1 MPNNNTEVLIV
12 GAGAAGIAAA
22 RTLSDAGV
30 DCLLVEARER
40 LGGRAFTDHVDGCA
54 LDLGCGWLHS
64 ADRNPWAPIAEAQ
77 GRVIDKTTPPW
88 MRPAEQP
95 GFPLAQQ
102 RDYREVSQAFFEQV
116 DAAGRKTPDVA
127 VSDLLVPGGR
137 WNGLLSAVTTYITGG
152 DPDQVSARDFER
164 YRDSEVNWRVADGY
178 GTVIAA
184 HAHGV
189 PLSLGNPVQRIDH
202 AGTRVRVETA
212 KGTIEAAQVVIA
224 LPSAVIAQSEDLFV
238 PALPQKIDAA
248 LGLPLGLADK
258 LFLELDRADEFKPD
272 SRLFG
277 ATDRIATATYH
288 VRPFGRPLIECYFGG
303 RNAHSLEQ
311 GGERAFFDFA
321 VEQLVALFG
330 SGFAKRVKFAAMHLW
345 AADPFARGSYSYA
358 VPGRAGD
365 RARLAAPVDGRLFFA
380 GEACSLDYFSTA
392 HGGYLTGVAAAD
404 AILSMRR

>member
-1 MPNNNTEVLIV
+1 MAKSSTEVLIV

-22 RTLSDAGV
+22 RKLSDAGV

-40 LGGRAFTDHVDGCA
+40 LGGRAFTAHADGYP
-54 LDLGCGWLHS
+54 LDLGCGWMHS
-64 ADRNPWAPIAEAQ
+64 ADHNPWVAVAEGQ

-88 MRPAEQP
+88 MRPTEQP
-95 GFPLAQQ
+95 GFPIDQQ
-102 RDYREVSQAFFEQV
+102 REFRAASQAFFDKV
-116 DAAGRKTPDVA
+116 DAAGRETPDVA
-127 VSDLLVPGGR
+127 VSDLLEPNGR
-137 WNGLLSAVTTYITGG
+137 WNGLLSAVTTYISGG
-152 DPDQVSARDFER
+152 DPDQVSARDFEH

-202 AGTRVRVETA
+202 SGTRLRVETA
-212 KGTIEAAQVVIA
+212 KGTIEAAQVVVA
-224 LPSAVIAQSEDLFV
+224 LPSAIIAQSEELFA

-258 LFLELDRADEFKPD
+258 LFIGLDRAEEFEPN

-277 ATDRIATATYH
+277 ATDTIATATYH

-303 RNAHSLEQ
+303 RNAHALEQ
-311 GGERAFFDFA
+311 GGERAFFDFV
-321 VEQLVALFG
+321 VEQLIAMYG
-330 SGFAKRVKFAAMHLW
+330 SGFAKRLKFAAMHLW

-358 VPGRAGD
+358 MPGRAGD

-392 HGGYLTGVAAAD
+392 HGGYLTGVAAAT
-404 AILSMRR
+404 AILSMRS